1 MFSDRKKKKVDPF
14 EEMRKK
20 SMKAWVK
27 EQKDFDNRLYQ
38 ADLKNARMNKQ
49 VIKKAEDLRKEDLMV
64 TDEDQIH
71 FDFLYEAKQ
80 KKQEK
85 LNKKY
90 QLIETQFI
98 NGAIKA

>member
-1 MFSDRKKKKVDPF
+1 MSDKRKKKVDPF

-38 ADLKNARMNKQ
+38 ADLKNDRMNNK

-64 TDEDQIH
+64 TDEDQI
-71 FDFLYEAKQ
+71 DFHYLYDAKR
-80 KKQEK
+80 
-85 LNKKY
+85 
-90 QLIETQFI
+90 
-98 NGAIKA
+98 